1 MVQQQ
6 NTERLVNI
14 KVTDYSDKVDIL
26 GELYANY
33 RDDDN
38 FKDFIEFND
47 LGLPLAYLSRE
58 GLCEVSD
65 DGQRYILETW
75 ELFIKSLGLND
86 IGFNDLDEVLQAS
99 LDKEQLEGIHLP
111 PSAAGVVDIRT
122 IRTFGTSQTSKP
134 HYERSFIFPEKTLR
148 KISKNRWKF

>member
-1 MVQQQ
+1 
-6 NTERLVNI
+6 LVNI
-14 KVTDYSDKVDIL
+14 IVTDFSDKVDIL

-99 LDKEQLEGIHLP
+99 LDKE
-111 PSAAGVVDIRT
+111 
-122 IRTFGTSQTSKP
+122 
-134 HYERSFIFPEKTLR
+134 
-148 KISKNRWKF
+148 